1 MAMYPEQLMPETE
14 ENLHLP
20 SGIDVQIPK
29 AAPVFRLWSGE
40 FTGDTYR
47 NKPLLDV
54 DGTPMFAE
62 LAILRLFQK
71 DGWEGVWVDTFRK
84 KYRTAW
90 GDEGVV
96 KLSGDRLQLLKA
108 IHQRA
113 GSASGCFDVFC
124 WKDDFVVFAESKRKS
139 KDQIRST
146 QLAWLEAA
154 MQTGLDASAF
164 LIVEW
169 LSTGSSEG
177 NGAPRGENAHNH
189 IKPLGVGGRKTSE
202 SDAPTPAP
210 SSQTS
215 EGYVIF
221 YDAYDANAHDKF
233 IRWVERNQNRYVVSR
248 KSSNEAMIHHSYC
261 GHFKHGDKS
270 ASLTRTMKVCSTS
283 RRELDRWGRE
293 NMGTALK
300 PCRSCM

>member
-1 MAMYPEQLMPETE
+1 MATYPEQLMPETV
-14 ENLHLP
+14 ENLYLP
-20 SGIDVQIPK
+20 SGLSVQIPR
-29 AAPVFRLWSGE
+29 AAPVFRLWNGE
-40 FTGDTYR
+40 FTGDTYG

-54 DGTPMFAE
+54 EGTPMFAE

-71 DGWEGVWVDTFRK
+71 DGWDGVWVDTFRR

-90 GDEGVV
+90 GEEGVV
-96 KLSGDRLQLLKA
+96 RLSGDRLQLLKA

-113 GSASGCFDVFC
+113 GSTSGCFDVFC
-124 WKDDFVVFAESKRKS
+124 WKDDFVIFAESKRRS
-139 KDQIRST
+139 KDEIRQT

-169 LSTGSSEG
+169 LSTGFSGG
-177 NGAPRGENAHNH
+177 NRAPGQANAPYR
-189 IKPLGVGGRKTSE
+189 IKPLSAGGVKSSE
-202 SDAPTPAP
+202 TGARSLTL
-210 SSQTS
+210 SSQAS

-221 YDAYDANAHDKF
+221 FDAYDANAHDKF
-233 IRWVERNQNRYVVSR
+233 IRWIERNQKGYVISR
-248 KSSNEAMIHHSYC
+248 RSPSDAMIHQAYC

-270 ASLTRTMKVCSTS
+270 ASLTRTMKVCSSS
-283 RRELDRWGRE
+283 RRELDRWARE
-293 NMGTALK
+293 NMGAALR

>member
-1 MAMYPEQLMPETE
+1 MPTYPERLIPEAV
-14 ENLHLP
+14 ENLYLP
-20 SGIDVQIPK
+20 SGMHVRIPK

-40 FTGDTYR
+40 FAGDNYG

-54 DGTPMFAE
+54 DGTLMFAE

-71 DGWEGVWVDTFRK
+71 DGWDGVWVDTFRK

-96 KLSGDRLQLLKA
+96 RLSGERLELLRD
-108 IHQRA
+108 IHRRA

-124 WKDDFVVFAESKRKS
+124 WKDDAVVFAESKRRS
-139 KDQIRST
+139 KDEIRQT

-154 MQTGLDASAF
+154 MQAGLDAGAF

-169 LSTGSSEG
+169 SSAGSSG
-177 NGAPRGENAHNH
+177 GTGAPGRSGTNHRIEPSSMRG
-189 IKPLGVGGRKTSE
+189 KRSSKTGAMS
-202 SDAPTPAP
+202 ATP
-210 SSQTS
+210 SSQAS

-221 YDAYDANAHDKF
+221 YDAYDANAHDEF
-233 IRWVERNQNRYVVSR
+233 IRWIERNQSRYVVSR
-248 KSSNEAMIHHSYC
+248 RSSNVAMIHHGYC

-270 ASLTRTMKVCSTS
+270 ASLTRTMKICSSS
-283 RRELDRWGRE
+283 RRELDRWARE
-293 NMGTALK
+293 NMGIALK
-300 PCRSCM
+300 PCRSCI